1 MGLSFI
7 ALVMFAN
14 LTKGEHKLYK
24 LDNYMS
30 EIHLGIHTFVIHQHI
45 KLGFIVLAH

>member
-14 LTKGEHKLYK
+14 LTKGEYKLYN
-24 LDNYMS
+24 LDDDMS
-30 EIHLGIHTFVIHQHI
+30 DTLLGIHTFVIHQPI